1 MAFDKKLDLVNNIVG
16 LFGVLYTAIVIV
28 ITFIFKENSQKILII
43 AIPVFLLLGA
53 ILVVTFI
60 LIDYFKRRFAEIIY
74 LHERIKKLE
83 ETQAL
88 DVRLRKI
95 EEKLIKQQYLLNI
108 MSKNNNF
115 SFFNKKGNAVFL
127 YILLAILLLALLV
140 WYVYFLRTPFNF

>member
-1 MAFDKKLDLVNNIVG
+1 MMAFDKKLDLVNNIVG
-16 LFGVLYTAIVIV
+16 LFGIIYTTIVVI
-28 ITFIFKENSQKILII
+28 ITFIFKENSQKILAI
-43 AIPVFLLLGA
+43 AIPVFILLGA

-115 SFFNKKGNAVFL
+115 SFFNKKGNTVF
-127 YILLAILLLALLV
+127 
-140 WYVYFLRTPFNF
+140 

>member
-16 LFGVLYTAIVIV
+16 LFGIIYTTIVVI
-28 ITFIFKENSQKILII
+28 ITFIFKENSQKILAI
-43 AIPVFLLLGA
+43 AIPVFILLGA

>member
-16 LFGVLYTAIVIV
+16 LFGIIYTTIVVI
-28 ITFIFKENSQKILII
+28 ITFIFKENSQKILAI
-43 AIPVFLLLGA
+43 AIPVFILLGA

-60 LIDYFKRRFAEIIY
+60 LIDYFKRRFAEIVY
-74 LHERIKKLE
+74 LHERLKKLE
-83 ETQAL
+83 EVQAL

-95 EEKLIKQQYLLNI
+95 EEKLIKQQYLLNN
-108 MSKNNNF
+108 MSKNNF
-115 SFFNKKGNAVFL
+115 SLFNKKGNTVFL